1 MNESHYL
8 CEKDKAQCPCG
19 SNVGKSP
26 SPLVAKLLQDLP
38 WMCNNFKSGCRE
50 IKEKTEE
57 LEKHQRNCIYRQI
70 ICPDLFCKEKLLFLD
85 LEYHFL
91 GATVH
96 KNIIEKNVDYVSEQ
110 VVTGPG
116 NVKEKL
122 LKWNCSYNS
131 NFEHDEITWGL
142 YKVTTPDGAVFFQS
156 AYFNNNSFYTWT
168 YFSGSADDRKAYR
181 SRHMAKSKLG
191 EVFIYHGYPHT
202 LDVCKNKIIVGD
214 FTLKIGVSAARR
226 SLDDNGNLNV
236 ETIIFKKVENKKVE
250 PSSNINSTT
259 GFEEHVVTGP
269 ATNSKTSSGTSPTP
283 STSRV
288 ADIKTNTTQPPS
300 NLKTK
305 KEIKVEVKTEIL
317 DGFSIEEQNALEI
330 VEDLPMPKK
339 QKLAK

>member
-8 CEKDKAQCPCG
+8 CEKDKALCPCG

-57 LEKHQRNCIYRQI
+57 LEKHQRNCIFRQI
-70 ICPDLFCKEKLLFLD
+70 FCPDFSCKEKLKFLD

-91 GATVH
+91 ATTVH
-96 KNIIEKNVDYVSEQ
+96 KNIIEINVDYEM
-110 VVTGPG
+110 TG
-116 NVKEKL
+116 NVKENL
-122 LKWNCSYNS
+122 LKWSCIYNS
-131 NFEHDEITWGL
+131 NFEHPELTWGL
-142 YKVTTPDGAVFFQS
+142 YKVTTSDGDIFFQS

-168 YFSGSADDRKAYR
+168 YFLGSADDRNPDVFR
-181 SRHMAKSKLG
+181 SRHMVKSKAG
-191 EVFIYHGYPHT
+191 EVFIYHGYPHI
-202 LDVCKNKIIVGD
+202 LDMPKNKIIVRD
-214 FTLKIGVSAARR
+214 LTFKMGVFAARR
-226 SLDDNGNLNV
+226 SLDDKGNLNV
-236 ETIIFKKVENKKVE
+236 ETVIFKKVEDKNVE

-259 GFEEHVVTGP
+259 GLEEQVVTGP
-269 ATNSKTSSGTSPTP
+269 AISSKTSSDTSPTP

-288 ADIKTNTTQPPS
+288 AEIKTNTTQPPS
-300 NLKTK
+300 NLKIMEEIK
-305 KEIKVEVKTEIL
+305 KEIKVEVKTEIS
-317 DGFSIEEQNALEI
+317 DGFSIEEQSALEI